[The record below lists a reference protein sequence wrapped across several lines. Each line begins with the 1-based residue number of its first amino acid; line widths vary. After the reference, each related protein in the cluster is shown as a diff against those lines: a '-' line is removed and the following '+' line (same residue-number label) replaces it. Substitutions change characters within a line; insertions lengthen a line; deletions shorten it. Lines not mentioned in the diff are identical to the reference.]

1 MTFPYTARHTNNGDP
16 TRKAVFAALV
26 LFTAANLS
34 DGKTQQVSHASLTV
48 RPGGTTFDS
57 VQLATP
63 PPGIATTR
71 AGVMKT
77 APTTAANDRPTESIN
92 FNYGQIRFTYKEQKT
107 DFQFTGGTLVNGNL
121 RVSRASYT
129 GAVHPQ

>member
-1 MTFPYTARHTNNGDP
+1 MTFRYMRGIQITEVLM
-16 TRKAVFAALV
+16 RKAVFAALV
-26 LFTAANLS
+26 LFTAAKLS

-77 APTTAANDRPTESIN
+77 TAPTTAANDRPTESIN
-92 FNYGQIRFTYKEQKT
+92 FNY
-107 DFQFTGGTLVNGNL
+107 
-121 RVSRASYT
+121 
-129 GAVHPQ
+129 